1 MRRALAITA
10 LSAVAGVLFVAGFGF
25 AGTNV
30 LGMKLTA
37 RLVPRAEV
45 PAPKQAA
52 AATGVF
58 TASLSGRT
66 LVWRLTFSHLT
77 GRALAAHI
85 HVGRPGKA
93 GPVAVPLCG
102 PCASGAHGKT
112 VVTSKV
118 RSAILAGGA
127 YVNVHTATN
136 PGGEIRGQVVKGGAA
151 SPIMTTH
158 DDGQTTTT
166 TTDSSGGYGRY
177 G

>member
-10 LSAVAGVLFVAGFGF
+10 LSAVAGALFVAGFGL
-25 AGTNV
+25 AGTKV
-30 LGMKLTA
+30 LGITLTA
-37 RLVPRAEV
+37 RLAPRAEV
-45 PAPKQAA
+45 PLPKRAA

-66 LVWRLTFSHLT
+66 LVWRLSFSHLT

-85 HVGRPGKA
+85 HIGRPGKA

-102 PCASGAHGKT
+102 PCAPGAHGKT
-112 VVTSKV
+112 VVATKV
-118 RSAILAGGA
+118 RSALLAGGA

-136 PGGEIRGQVVKGGAA
+136 PGGEIRGQVAKGSKA

-158 DDGQTTTT
+158 DDTRGT
-166 TTDSSGGYGRY
+166 TTDTSGGYGGY

>member
-1 MRRALAITA
+1 MRRALALTA
-10 LSAVAGVLFVAGFGF
+10 LSAVAGALFVAGFGL

-30 LGMKLTA
+30 IGMTLTA
-37 RLVPRAEV
+37 RLAARAEV
-45 PAPKQAA
+45 PAPKRAA

-66 LVWRLTFSHLT
+66 IVWRLTFSHLT

-85 HVGRPGKA
+85 HIGRPGKA

-102 PCASGAHGKT
+102 PCVSGAHGKT
-112 VVTSKV
+112 VVASKV

-136 PGGEIRGQVVKGGAA
+136 PGGEIRGQVLKGHGA

-158 DDGQTTTT
+158 DDGTTTGM
-166 TTDSSGGYGRY
+166 TTDSSGGYG
-177 G
+177 